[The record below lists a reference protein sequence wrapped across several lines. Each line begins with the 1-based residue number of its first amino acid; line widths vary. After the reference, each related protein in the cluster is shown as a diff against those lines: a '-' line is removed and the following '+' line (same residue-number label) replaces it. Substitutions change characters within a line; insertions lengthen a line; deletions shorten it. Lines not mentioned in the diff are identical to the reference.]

1 MRGLLRDKDFLIVA
15 GCLVVGILQVR
26 AQRNLLRALLA
37 DPVEAIPAP
46 RSDAHRSHLPM
57 RYSHAVLGDELHEGP
72 LAAAFGMN

>member
-37 DPVEAIPAP
+37 NPQAIPAP
-46 RSDAHRSHLPM
+46 RSDAHRSHQPM
-57 RYSHAVLGDELHEGP
+57 RYSHPVLGDELHEGP